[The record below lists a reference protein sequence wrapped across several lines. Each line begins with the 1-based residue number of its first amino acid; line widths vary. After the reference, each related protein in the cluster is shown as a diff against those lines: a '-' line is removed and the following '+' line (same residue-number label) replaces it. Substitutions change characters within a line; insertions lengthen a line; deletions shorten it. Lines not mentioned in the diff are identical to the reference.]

1 MRGIP
6 VARQKYLGLWMHA
19 VSKSFSLRVFW
30 LCRNLQHR
38 FKDLNDFVSG
48 CMVCLR
54 VKASILFSVWEKILR
69 TLTVVKPLFR
79 WTGFLATSRFER
91 RTTGTTK
98 RHKFHSW
105 RRRDKRWG
113 MDEQK
118 IQQGTR
124 SFPTWK
130 GKMSRSVQYVFF
142 SSCHTH
148 YIPSIVMLKCP
159 TRKSVVGPAA
169 SSALHSSF
177 LRLFWHFC
185 ARWSVRSWGDGGM
198 GYT

>member
-1 MRGIP
+1 
-6 VARQKYLGLWMHA
+6 
-19 VSKSFSLRVFW
+19 
-30 LCRNLQHR
+30 
-38 FKDLNDFVSG
+38 
-48 CMVCLR
+48 MVCLR

-148 YIPSIVMLKCP
+148 YIPSNVMLKCP

-169 SSALHSSF
+169 SSAPLLFSQTFLTFLCPLISPVLRGRRYGVHVDLH
-177 LRLFWHFC
+177 LDAEKKLFF
-185 ARWSVRSWGDGGM
+185 ASTGVGL
-198 GYT
+198 